1 MEEDGVEKRKEE
13 NDEEGERVVERE
25 REGKA
30 RAVDEEAASEQVGL
44 ACSLAATESAKTLL
58 LGRPN

>member
-1 MEEDGVEKRKEE
+1 MEEDGVEKRKE